1 MQGEHAVRV
10 SPRHVVT
17 VDDDYW
23 ALIQRAPQQDFVV
36 RTLAKRMAGDMPLMS
51 GELVI
56 AGQSTREAFP
66 LAAAYPLHFRKTYYP
81 GQMRGDPK
89 GEYERHSLAAELL
102 SIPPPIGHY
111 RGTFRSCLLP
121 GKPFDAIMPF
131 GSEPPESNIK
141 HAEKLP
147 LASAAGMWLLSEQ
160 IFSTLTRLHA
170 AGLTHGDAEL
180 HNFIVCTS
188 PLEVLP
194 IDFDMA
200 VQRVDVDEAD
210 WERRCEEELEPLL
223 KVAVYLQCT
232 LGAQPGLL
240 AELALDR
247 LDRLFPRPDPF
258 RRGIGER
265 SGLRQSLRA
274 GEAKP

>member
-1 MQGEHAVRV
+1 V

-56 AGQSTREAFP
+56 ASRATREQFA
-66 LAAAYPLHFRKTYYP
+66 LAQQFPLHFRKTYYP
-81 GQMRGDPK
+81 GQLRGDPK
-89 GEYERHSLAAELL
+89 GEYERHLLASQVLG
-102 SIPPPIGHY
+102 IPAPIGHHQ
-111 RGTFRSCLLP
+111 GVFRSCLLP
-121 GKPFDAIMPF
+121 GKPFDSITPF
-131 GSEPPESNIK
+131 GTEPEDSNIK

-147 LASAAGMWLLSEQ
+147 LASAAGLWLLAEQ
-160 IFSTLTRLHA
+160 IMQTLTRLHD

-200 VQRVDVDEAD
+200 VQRANVDEED
-210 WERRCEEELEPLL
+210 WERRCREELEPLL

-232 LGAQPGLL
+232 LGVQPGPLS
-240 AELALDR
+240 ELSLQR
-247 LDRLFPRPDPF
+247 LDALFKRADPF
-258 RRGIGER
+258 RHAIAQR
-265 SGLRQSLRA
+265 SGLRQKL
-274 GEAKP
+274 